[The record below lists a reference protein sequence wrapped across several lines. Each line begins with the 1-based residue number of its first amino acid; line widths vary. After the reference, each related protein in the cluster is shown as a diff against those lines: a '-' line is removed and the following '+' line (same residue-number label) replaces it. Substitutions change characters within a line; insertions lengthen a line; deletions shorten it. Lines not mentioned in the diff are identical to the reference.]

1 VGGAQDRAGQRD
13 REVPGAFL
21 TRSNLAMPV
30 ARARI
35 SLELNPREVA
45 GELDRPA
52 EGGPSLG
59 QHWLR

>member
-1 VGGAQDRAGQRD
+1 
-13 REVPGAFL
+13 
-21 TRSNLAMPV
+21 MPV